1 MASAP
6 EPTDKELKKVR
17 REQEKQIKDLEK
29 HRDKLQEYDNS
40 LEQIGE
46 RNSMSKTAPDVT
58 FMRMKEDAMNNGQTK
73 PGYNLQIS
81 TENQFITDFAFF
93 AIAFNI
99 KKNVRYDGQ
108 KRQKREKCASKRLV
122 LFVYCAHRR

>member
-6 EPTDKELKKVR
+6 EPTDNELKKVR
-17 REQEKQIKDLEK
+17 REQEKQIKDLET

-81 TENQFITDFAFF
+81 A
-93 AIAFNI
+93 
-99 KKNVRYDGQ
+99 
-108 KRQKREKCASKRLV
+108 CL
-122 LFVYCAHRR
+122 

>member
-17 REQEKQIKDLEK
+17 REQEK

-46 RNSMSKTAPDVT
+46 RNSMSKTAPDAT
-58 FMRMKEDAMNNGQTK
+58 FMRMKEDAMNTGQTK

-81 TENQFITDFAFF
+81 A
-93 AIAFNI
+93 
-99 KKNVRYDGQ
+99 
-108 KRQKREKCASKRLV
+108 CL
-122 LFVYCAHRR
+122 

>member
-6 EPTDKELKKVR
+6 EPTDKELKKIH
-17 REQEKQIKDLEK
+17 REQEEQIKDLEK

-40 LEQIGE
+40 FEQIGE
-46 RNSMSKTAPDVT
+46 RNSMSKTDPDAT

-81 TENQFITDFAFF
+81 A
-93 AIAFNI
+93 
-99 KKNVRYDGQ
+99 
-108 KRQKREKCASKRLV
+108 CL
-122 LFVYCAHRR
+122 

>member
-17 REQEKQIKDLEK
+17 REQEKQIKELEK
-29 HRDKLQEYDNS
+29 RRDQLQEYDNS

-46 RNSMSKTAPDVT
+46 RNSMSKTDPDAT

-73 PGYNLQIS
+73 PRYNLQIS
-81 TENQFITDFAFF
+81 TKESRILNPIHQ
-93 AIAFNI
+93 
-99 KKNVRYDGQ
+99 
-108 KRQKREKCASKRLV
+108 ESW
-122 LFVYCAHRR
+122 

>member
-6 EPTDKELKKVR
+6 EPSDKELKKVR
-17 REQEKQIKDLEK
+17 REQEK
-29 HRDKLQEYDNS
+29 HRDKLQEYDKS

-46 RNSMSKTAPDVT
+46 RNSMSKTAPDAT

-81 TENQFITDFAFF
+81 A
-93 AIAFNI
+93 
-99 KKNVRYDGQ
+99 
-108 KRQKREKCASKRLV
+108 CL
-122 LFVYCAHRR
+122 